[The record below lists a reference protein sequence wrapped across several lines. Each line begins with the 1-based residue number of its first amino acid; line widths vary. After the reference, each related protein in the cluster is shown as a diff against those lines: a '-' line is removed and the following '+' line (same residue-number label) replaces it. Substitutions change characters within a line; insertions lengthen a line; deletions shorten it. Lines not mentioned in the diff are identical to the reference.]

1 MSLDLALASAQLSLN
16 PAQFLG
22 IPVALLGAVFLSFG
36 AQLQHSG
43 VKKVEA
49 RSTRK
54 VTGGLDLGQFGAL
67 FSRPSW
73 VFGTLMLGGAI
84 VLQLVALSLS
94 PLIVVQPLGAVA
106 LVITAILNSRVSHSK
121 LNRASVVAIVMCV
134 SGVALFV
141 LIAAFTAVDTP
152 VSDQQLETVAA
163 IMGIVLVVFV
173 VAFVLFRK
181 RMKAI
186 AYIVGAGVLYGFV
199 ATLAKVVISR
209 LQQGDFNWLTLTCLL
224 GMIVGSAAGAYL
236 IQTAYTLGPPDL
248 VIAGL
253 TVIDPIVAVGIGIVV
268 LNEAS
273 QAPTIAL
280 VGFALT
286 GILAILG
293 VFGLA
298 RYHPQSE
305 H

>member
-1 MSLDLALASAQLSLN
+1 MSSDLVMASAELSLN
-16 PAQFLG
+16 PAQFIG
-22 IPVALLGAVFLSFG
+22 IPIALIGAVFLSFG

-49 RSTRK
+49 RSQQ
-54 VTGGLDLGQFGAL
+54 VTGGLAPKQLGAL
-67 FSRPSW
+67 FRRPSW
-73 VFGTLMLGGAI
+73 VFGTLMLGAAI
-84 VLQLVALSLS
+84 VFQLGSLSFS

-121 LNRASVVAIVMCV
+121 LNRASVISIVMCV
-134 SGVALFV
+134 GGVGLFV
-141 LIAAFTAVDTP
+141 LIAAFSAVDTP
-152 VSDQQLETVAA
+152 VSDQQLETIVS

-173 VAFVLFRK
+173 VAFALFRK
-181 RMKAI
+181 RMKAF
-186 AYIVGAGVLYGFV
+186 AYIVGAGVIYGFV

-209 LQQGDFNWLTLTCLL
+209 LQQGDFEWLTLICLL

-253 TVIDPIVAVGIGIVV
+253 TVIDPMVAVGIGIAV
-268 LNEAS
+268 LGEAS
-273 QAPTIAL
+273 QAPPVAL
-280 VGFALT
+280 VGFVLT

-293 VFGLA
+293 VFGLSK
-298 RYHPQSE
+298 YHPQSE

>member
-1 MSLDLALASAQLSLN
+1 MSAELQMLSAELSLN

-54 VTGGLDLGQFGAL
+54 VSGGLDLGQFGAL

-73 VFGTLMLGGAI
+73 VFGTLMLGAAI

-106 LVITAILNSRVSHSK
+106 LVITAVLNSRVSHSK
-121 LNRASVVAIVMCV
+121 LNRASVIAIIMCV
-134 SGVALFV
+134 GGVGLFV
-141 LIAAFTAVDTP
+141 IIAAFSAVDTP
-152 VSDQQLETVAA
+152 VSDQQLETIAS

-173 VAFVLFRK
+173 IAFVLFRK
-181 RMKAI
+181 RMKAV

-209 LQQGDFNWLTLTCLL
+209 LQQGDIEWLTVVCLL
-224 GMIVGSAAGAYL
+224 GMIAGSAAGAYL
-236 IQTAYTLGPPDL
+236 IQAAYTLGPPDL

-268 LNEAS
+268 LGEAS
-273 QAPTIAL
+273 QAPPLAL
-280 VGFALT
+280 VGFVLT

-298 RYHPQSE
+298 KYHPQSE

>member
-181 RMKAI
+181 RMKAT